1 MSFDIK
7 KWKEELLKSLQEQI
21 NNKITEFYQRADEN
35 DKKNFE
41 ELIKRAPIEIPL
53 NLFVKYLNE
62 KIQNNQTNP
71 DDFKRVVNEYK
82 DLALEIQEI
91 LEYAYKNATG
101 NNKKELYTLYQS
113 FSLENAGKLA
123 EKLRNIGFR
132 LKNNNEV
139 YERFYDKEKK
149 RPKGIAYRIME
160 LTRLGKRSEVFFT
173 LLNEFQGAYFPKE
186 LAHAFNPVY
195 PDELF
200 KTFIYSFLSGIL
212 GEKREGGEEE

>member
-41 ELIKRAPIEIPL
+41 ELIKRAPIEITL
-53 NLFVKYLNE
+53 NLFVNLFVKYLNE

-71 DDFKRVVNEYK
+71 DDFKRAIKEYK
-82 DLALEIQEI
+82 DLASEIQEI
-91 LEYAYKNATG
+91 LKYAYKNATG
-101 NNKKELYTLYQS
+101 KNKEELYKLYLE
-113 FSLENAGKLA
+113 FSLENAGEMV
-123 EKLRNIGFR
+123 EKLRR
-132 LKNNNEV
+132 LGYSLKKKGD
-139 YERFYDKEKK
+139 YKE
-149 RPKGIAYRIME
+149 IVSALSDQAFRIME
-160 LTRLGKRSEVFFT
+160 KTRHAQRNEVQYMITRIFWVNKREIPK
-173 LLNEFQGAYFPKE
+173 LLAQ
-186 LAHAFNPVY
+186 AFNPIY

-212 GEKREGGEEE
+212 GETKEGGE